1 MKLYYNYTLKG
12 RVRFKIWFL
21 TFLILALFNKLTIKY
36 SVSGSKFSTSSLP
49 TISTS
54 LSINIPISSLSTR
67 DLRLLGTVK
76 LSAIF
81 PVLRS
86 LGISIPS
93 EDKASR
99 MIKSFIEKKYFLFLL
114 IFLCIPT
121 KSLLILSLLG
131 FSSVKILTNFDL
143 CNILPTVEGSAK
155 ASLMSSYCLYL
166 INFYSEAEEGL
177 ERFIRK
183 YPADKNITYAYYLLV
198 IINYEQILDES
209 KDITPLITSK
219 EKIVDFLERYPDT
232 EYALDLKFKLDLID
246 NQLAAKEI
254 YIAKYYIET
263 KKWIPAINR
272 LKIVVK
278 NYDETIFIEEALHRL
293 VEVYYMIG
301 LEEEAKTTAALLGY
315 NYNSSEWYQQ
325 SYKLLNKDYKI
336 PKKKKPKKDKD
347 KGIIKRTIKK
357 ILG

>member
-1 MKLYYNYTLKG
+1 MYHKLIYIFIISFLLFSCSKKEVVVTTPSNNEEKSLEVYNEATIALEEGQYYY
-12 RVRFKIWFL
+12 
-21 TFLILALFNKLTIKY
+21 A
-36 SVSGSKFSTSSLP
+36 SSKFLE
-49 TISTS
+49 
-54 LSINIPISSLSTR
+54 
-67 DLRLLGTVK
+67 
-76 LSAIF
+76 A
-81 PVLRS
+81 
-86 LGISIPS
+86 
-93 EDKASR
+93 E
-99 MIKSFIEKKYFLFLL
+99 
-114 IFLCIPT
+114 
-121 KSLLILSLLG
+121 
-131 FSSVKILTNFDL
+131 
-143 CNILPTVEGSAK
+143 NILPTVEGSAK

-209 KDITPLITSK
+209 KDITPLLTSK
-219 EKIVDFLERYPDT
+219 EKILDFLERYPDT

>member
-1 MKLYYNYTLKG
+1 MYHKLIYI
-12 RVRFKIWFL
+12 FI
-21 TFLILALFNKLTIKY
+21 
-36 SVSGSKFSTSSLP
+36 
-49 TISTS
+49 IS
-54 LSINIPISSLSTR
+54 
-67 DLRLLGTVK
+67 
-76 LSAIF
+76 
-81 PVLRS
+81 
-86 LGISIPS
+86 
-93 EDKASR
+93 
-99 MIKSFIEKKYFLFLL
+99 FLL
-114 IFLCIPT
+114 FSCSKKEAVVTTPSNNEE
-121 KSLLILSLLG
+121 KSLEVYNEAIAALEEGQYYYASDKFLEAE
-131 FSSVKILTNFDL
+131 
-143 CNILPTVEGSAK
+143 NILPTVEGSAK
-155 ASLMSSYCLYL
+155 ASLMSGYCLYL

-336 PKKKKPKKDKD
+336 PKKKTPKKDKD